1 MTVGITETRI
11 PLGTI
16 KSHIYC
22 ARVFS
27 APIGADTVVPA
38 PRDRLARLRLTRLR
52 LAARGRL
59 TVRGHAEL
67 ERGVR
72 ISVAPGAR
80 VVLEDGC
87 LLGEGCRIEAAAGT
101 ITIGREARVGSRAL
115 LVALAGID
123 VGAGC
128 MIGEWAVIAD
138 HEPTFQ
144 DSERPTRLQ
153 PLRAEPIRLGEGAR
167 IGAHAIL
174 PAGATVAPGEVVGS
188 YETRA
193 PLSDT

>member
-1 MTVGITETRI
+1 
-11 PLGTI
+11 
-16 KSHIYC
+16 
-22 ARVFS
+22 VFS
-27 APIGADTVVPA
+27 APIGADAVVPA
-38 PRDRLARLRLTRLR
+38 PRDRLSSLRLTRLR

-59 TVRGHAEL
+59 KVRGHAEL

-87 LLGEGCRIEAAAGT
+87 LLGEGCRIEAAGGT
-101 ITIGREARVGSRAL
+101 VRVGPGTQVGARAL

-128 MIGEWAVIAD
+128 TIGEWAMIAD
-138 HEPTFQ
+138 HEPTFE
-144 DSERPTRLQ
+144 DPERPTRLQ
-153 PLRAEPIRLGEGAR
+153 PMHAEPVRLGDGAR
-167 IGAHAIL
+167 IGAHAAL
-174 PAGATVAPGEVVGS
+174 LAGATIAPGEAVGS

-193 PLSDT
+193 PRSES